1 MRRRPGFDCDSGDV
15 SETNVPRGSL
25 RHRIAM
31 NVVGWG
37 VVLSSAV
44 SVFFSF
50 FPIQPAVNCYPP
62 QEWSRLGVAA
72 AIGCGL
78 LALAGWLVLLRDR
91 RTHDPPIGACGAGFL
106 TIVIV
111 FGFPAALITAVDASD
126 APTVRS
132 GCEVTWPLACL
143 IGATVF
149 TVLVTIAIASVLARF
164 LPPSR
169 WRLPIAGAS
178 GVLVWAAY
186 VLLLRPF

>member
-1 MRRRPGFDCDSGDV
+1 
-15 SETNVPRGSL
+15 
-25 RHRIAM
+25 M
-31 NVVGWG
+31 NVVGWS

-44 SVFFSF
+44 SVFFAF

-62 QEWSRLGVAA
+62 QEWSRVGVAP

-91 RTHDPPIGACGAGFL
+91 RSHDPPIGACGAGFL

-111 FGFPAALITAVDASD
+111 FGLPAVLNIGAYPNDAMD
-126 APTVRS
+126 ARAAC
-132 GCEVTWPLACL
+132 GMTWPLACL

-164 LPPSR
+164 LPPSQ